1 MLRPDLRM
9 FRIVGKVSGNSCRP
23 PDGMVEGGEGSALEL
38 FRAGQA
44 EEQECLF
51 YVAMSRAR
59 DRLFAYA
66 PRKKSNGNNWSI
78 SPFLVRL
85 GPNLAQRKV
94 TPTRELPLALSG

>member
-1 MLRPDLRM
+1 
-9 FRIVGKVSGNSCRP
+9 
-23 PDGMVEGGEGSALEL
+23 MVEGGEGSALEL